1 MKKRKKKKEMKEK
14 EKFLTA
20 SITVEASYI
29 VPMILSIIFAIMVAS
44 FYFHDVVIA
53 RAVLEKNIEKLEN
66 AFIHPLEKDDYYYD
80 YKAINERFLYSFSGD
95 YKVQESMGIRQIEKE
110 LNASLILLHPENIKV
125 KMKKKKLIASV
136 ELFCGIAL
144 PGTQYLRFFGKIR
157 KVTIT
162 ISVYNQADF
171 IRILTIIDNKT

>member
-1 MKKRKKKKEMKEK
+1 MKEK

-80 YKAINERFLYSFSGD
+80 YKAINERFLYSFSGRSF
-95 YKVQESMGIRQIEKE
+95 VRQMQ
-110 LNASLILLHPENIKV
+110 SGV
-125 KMKKKKLIASV
+125 
-136 ELFCGIAL
+136 FCRTFLWYCLAGN
-144 PGTQYLRFFGKIR
+144 
-157 KVTIT
+157 T
-162 ISVYNQADF
+162 ISSIFWKN
-171 IRILTIIDNKT
+171 